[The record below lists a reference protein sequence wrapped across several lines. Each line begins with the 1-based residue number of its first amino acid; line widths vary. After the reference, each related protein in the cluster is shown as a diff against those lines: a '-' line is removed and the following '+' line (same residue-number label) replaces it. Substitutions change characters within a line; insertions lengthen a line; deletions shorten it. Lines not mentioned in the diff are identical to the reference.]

1 MMNFNKF
8 GYFILILTFAFAFCK
23 SDSKTSEDMF
33 SKKDTSGVNA
43 VIPESANATKPI
55 VPVPSS
61 FNNPDAMAR
70 NKYSRFDTILIKDL
84 SNKFWKFDGG
94 IEGSKNITPE
104 EMAGFWIQFYD
115 NGKYEKGTYSKVTSR
130 GNYTVD
136 NLGFIEL
143 MPREASEKK
152 SEWQSK
158 FNNDMLILVG
168 TPKYNDNHIQM
179 RLSRIMS
186 KPQQV
191 N

>member
-1 MMNFNKF
+1 MKFNKF
-8 GYFILILTFAFAFCK
+8 GYFILFLAFAFGFCK
-23 SDSKTSEDMF
+23 SESKSPEDMF
-33 SKKDTSGVNA
+33 SKRDTAGVNA
-43 VIPESANATKPI
+43 VVPESANAVKPA
-55 VPVPSS
+55 VPVTSS
-61 FNNPDAMAR
+61 FDDPEAMAR
-70 NKYSRFDTILIKDL
+70 NKFSQFDTILIKDL

-104 EMAGFWIQFYD
+104 EMAGFWIQFYP
-115 NGKYEKGTYSKVTSR
+115 NGKYEKGTYSKITSK

-143 MPREASEKK
+143 RPNDGGEKK

-179 RLSRIMS
+179 RLSRIMA
-186 KPQQV
+186 KPIKV

>member
-1 MMNFNKF
+1 MNFNKI
-8 GYFILILTFAFAFCK
+8 GYFILYVGIAFGACK
-23 SDSKTSEDMF
+23 SESKQPEDMF
-33 SKKDTSGVNA
+33 SKKDTSGINQ
-43 VIPESANATKPI
+43 VIPESANATKPV
-55 VPVPSS
+55 VPVKSD
-61 FNNPDAMAR
+61 FDNPDAMAR
-70 NKYSRFDTILIKDL
+70 NKYSHFDTILIKDL

-94 IEGSKNITPE
+94 IEGSKNIGSE
-104 EMAGFWIQFYD
+104 EMAGFWLQFYP
-115 NGKYEKGTYSKVTSR
+115 NSKYEKGTYSKVTSR

-143 MPREASEKK
+143 MPTDNSEKK

-186 KPQQV
+186 KPQKV